1 MAKRDS
7 RVLNFGLLLS
17 EIWVKICSRCEWF
30 SMASNL
36 MRMLD
41 VTTKAVPQTL
51 THSDDTL
58 HASKDTMA
66 RHTLCP
72 EGSSLVATA
81 KQRAESFDLLDE
93 LELLLHRKGRW
104 PVFLVT
110 LIALALCFL
119 VVGLLMAT
127 GIMLVTFLLFIF
139 NIEPPNETT
148 SCLNWRGDF

>member
-1 MAKRDS
+1 M
-7 RVLNFGLLLS
+7 
-17 EIWVKICSRCEWF
+17 E
-30 SMASNL
+30 
-36 MRMLD
+36 
-41 VTTKAVPQTL
+41 
-51 THSDDTL
+51 
-58 HASKDTMA
+58 
-66 RHTLCP
+66 RHTLYP

-139 NIEPPNETT
+139 NHEPPNETT
-148 SCLNWRGDF
+148 SSLNWRGDF

>member
-1 MAKRDS
+1 MFDS
-7 RVLNFGLLLS
+7 PVLF
-17 EIWVKICSRCEWF
+17 SRRRQTLPNWL
-30 SMASNL
+30 ASGIARNQ
-36 MRMLD
+36 
-41 VTTKAVPQTL
+41 KAVPQTL

-58 HASKDTMA
+58 HASKDTME
-66 RHTLCP
+66 RHTLYP

-81 KQRAESFDLLDE
+81 KQRVESFDLLDE

-139 NIEPPNETT
+139 NNEQPNETT
-148 SCLNWRGDF
+148 SSLSWRGDF

>member
-1 MAKRDS
+1 MTKER
-7 RVLNFGLLLS
+7 
-17 EIWVKICSRCEWF
+17 
-30 SMASNL
+30 
-36 MRMLD
+36 
-41 VTTKAVPQTL
+41 KAVPQTL

-58 HASKDTMA
+58 HASKDTME
-66 RHTLCP
+66 RHTLYP

-139 NIEPPNETT
+139 NNEPPNETT
-148 SCLNWRGDF
+148 SSLNWRGDF